1 MICVSIGRGRHK
13 HIVAEHKHLVEQGA
27 QLCELRLDY
36 INGTIKLKRLL
47 DNRPSPVVITYR
59 RERDGGRYSGDEQER
74 QMVLRTA
81 IAEQVDYVDL
91 EEDIAASIPR
101 YGNTKRIISY
111 HNFRETPADLDG
123 LHKRMQQQDPDIIKI
138 ATMANS
144 PQDNVRI
151 LELVRRSEIPT
162 IGLCMGDMGMP
173 SRILGG
179 RFGCPF
185 TFATSSNE
193 RTLAPGQIGFR
204 QMIDLYRYEEIT
216 DETELFGVVADPIG
230 HSLSP
235 HLHNAAFSEQG
246 MNRRYLPFRVP
257 REHLGVFFN
266 EVCPQLGVKGLSIT
280 IPHKESAVLFV
291 KRPDDAVKGVGAT
304 NTIIFDTEG
313 PSGFNTD
320 CDSAMES
327 LDTMLLPEQQGGS
340 LEGLKV
346 LMLGSG
352 GVARG
357 VVWSLIQRKANVTI
371 SSRTLENSE
380 ELAQQFNCRHIH
392 WEDRGSVQPDVL
404 INGTPVGMH
413 PNVNETPFEKRWIK
427 PNMVVFDTVYNPE
440 QTLLIKEAK
449 AAGARVVTGVEMF
462 VRQAAL
468 QFKHF
473 TGVET
478 SRDLMRSTLKR
489 LTGAVRTG

>member
-13 HIVAEHKHLVEQGA
+13 HVIAEHKHLVEQGA

-36 INGTIKLKRLL
+36 ITGTIKLRRLL
-47 DNRPSPVVITYR
+47 ENRPGPVVITYR
-59 RERDGGRYSGDEQER
+59 RERDGGRYSGDEQAR

-81 IAEQVDYVDL
+81 IAEGADYVDL
-91 EEDIAASIPR
+91 EEDIAASVPR
-101 YGNTKRIISY
+101 YGKTKRIISY
-111 HNFRETPADLDG
+111 HNFRETPADLEG
-123 LHKRMQQQDPDIIKI
+123 LHRRMQQLDPDIVKI

-151 LELVRRSEIPT
+151 LELARNSEIPT

-185 TFATSSNE
+185 TYATSSNE

-204 QMIDLYRYEEIT
+204 QMVDLYRYEEIT
-216 DETELFGVVADPIG
+216 DETELYGVVADPVG

-246 MNRRYLPFRVP
+246 MNRSYLPFRVP
-257 REHLGVFFN
+257 REHLAVFLS
-266 EVCPQLGVKGLSIT
+266 EVCPQLGVKGLSVT
-280 IPHKESAVLFV
+280 IPHKEAAAQFV
-291 KRPDDAVKGVGAT
+291 QHPDDAVKGVGAT
-304 NTIIFDTEG
+304 NTIVFDEKGT
-313 PSGFNTD
+313 SGFNTD

-327 LDTMLLPEQQGGS
+327 LDTALPPESRGGS
-340 LEGLKV
+340 LEGKRV
-346 LMLGSG
+346 LILGSG

-357 VVWSLIQRKANVTI
+357 IVWALKQRKATIII
-371 SSRTLENSE
+371 SSRTQENAE
-380 ELAQQFNCRHIH
+380 ELAAHFGCRSIH
-392 WEDRGSVQPDVL
+392 WDDRGSVVPDIL

-413 PNVNETPFEKRWIK
+413 PNVNETPFDKRWIK
-427 PNMVVFDTVYNPE
+427 PSMLVFDTVYNPE
-440 QTLLIKEAK
+440 QTLLVKESRAT
-449 AAGARVVTGVEMF
+449 GARVVTGVEMF

-478 SRDLMRSTLKR
+478 SRELMRSTLKR
-489 LTGAVRTG
+489 ITGAVRTN

>member
-13 HIVAEHKHLVEQGA
+13 HVIAEHKHLVEQGA
-27 QLCELRLDY
+27 ELCELRLDY

-47 DNRPSPVVITYR
+47 DNRPSPVVITHR
-59 RERDGGRYSGDEQER
+59 RERDGGRYAGDEQER
-74 QMVLRTA
+74 QLVLRTA
-81 IAEQVDYVDL
+81 IAEGADYVDI

-101 YGNTKRIISY
+101 YGKTKRIISY
-111 HNFRETPADLDG
+111 HNFRETPTDLEG
-123 LHKRMQQQDPDIIKI
+123 LHKRMQQMDPDIIKI

-151 LELVRRSEIPT
+151 LELARNSGIPT

-185 TFATSSNE
+185 TYATSSNE

-204 QMIDLYRYEEIT
+204 QMIDLYRYEDIT
-216 DETELFGVVADPIG
+216 DETELFGVVADPVG

-246 MNRRYLPFRVP
+246 MERRYLPFRVP
-257 REHLGVFFN
+257 REHLTMFLN
-266 EVCPQLGVKGLSIT
+266 EVCPRLGVKGLSVT
-280 IPHKESAVLFV
+280 IPHKEAAVKFL
-291 KRPDDAVKGVGAT
+291 KRPDDAVKGIGAT
-304 NTIIFDTEG
+304 NTIIFDQQG

-320 CDSAMES
+320 CDAAMES
-327 LDTMLLPEQQGGS
+327 IDTMLPAERQGGS
-340 LEGLKV
+340 LEGMKV
-346 LMLGSG
+346 LMLGTG

-357 VVWSLIQRKANVTI
+357 LVWSLIQRKADVVITG
-371 SSRTLENSE
+371 RTLENAQ
-380 ELAQQFNCRHIH
+380 ELAAHFKCRSIH
-392 WEDRGSVQPDVL
+392 WEDRGSVQPEIL

-413 PNVNETPFEKRWIK
+413 PNVNESPFEKRWIK
-427 PNMVVFDTVYNPE
+427 PSMLVFDTVYNPE
-440 QTLLIKEAK
+440 QTLLIKEAR
-449 AAGARVVTGVEMF
+449 AVGAKVVTGVEMF

-473 TGVET
+473 TGIET

-489 LTGAVRTG
+489 LTGAVRTN

>member
-13 HIVAEHKHLVEQGA
+13 HVIAEHKHLVEQGA
-27 QLCELRLDY
+27 PLCELRLDY
-36 INGTIKLKRLL
+36 INGTIKLRRLL
-47 DNRPSPVVITYR
+47 ENRPGPVVITYR
-59 RERDGGRYSGDEQER
+59 RERDGGRYSGDEQDR
-74 QMVLRTA
+74 QMILRTA
-81 IAEQVDYVDL
+81 IAEGADYVDL
-91 EEDIAASIPR
+91 EEDIAANVPR
-101 YGNTKRIISY
+101 YGKTKRIISY
-111 HNFRETPADLDG
+111 HNFRETPADLEG
-123 LHKRMQQQDPDIIKI
+123 LHRRMQQLDPDIVKI

-151 LELVRRSEIPT
+151 LELARNSKIPT

-185 TFATSSNE
+185 TYATSSNE

-204 QMIDLYRYEEIT
+204 QMVDLYRYEEIT
-216 DETELFGVVADPIG
+216 DETELYGVVADPVG

-235 HLHNAAFSEQG
+235 HLHNAAFAEQG

-257 REHLGVFFN
+257 REHLSVFFN
-266 EVCPQLGVKGLSIT
+266 EVCPQLGVKGLSVT
-280 IPHKESAVLFV
+280 IPHKEAAAQFV
-291 KRPDDAVKGVGAT
+291 KNPDDAVKGVGAT
-304 NTIIFDTEG
+304 NTVVFDENGT
-313 PSGFNTD
+313 SGYNTD

-327 LDTMLLPEQQGGS
+327 LDTALPPELRGGS
-340 LEGLKV
+340 LEGKRV
-346 LMLGSG
+346 LILGSG

-357 VVWSLIQRKANVTI
+357 IVWALKQREANVIIT
-371 SSRTLENSE
+371 SRTKENAE
-380 ELAQQFNCRHIH
+380 ELAVHFKCRSIH
-392 WEDRGSVQPDVL
+392 WDDRGSVVPDIL

-413 PNVNETPFEKRWIK
+413 PNVNETPFDKRWIK
-427 PNMVVFDTVYNPE
+427 PSMVVFDTVYNPE
-440 QTLLIKEAK
+440 QTLLVKEAR
-449 AAGARVVTGVEMF
+449 ATGARVVTGVEMF

-478 SRDLMRSTLKR
+478 SRELMRSTLKR
-489 LTGAVRTG
+489 ITGAVRTN

>member
-13 HIVAEHKHLVEQGA
+13 HVIAEHKHLVEQGA
-27 QLCELRLDY
+27 LLCELRLDY
-36 INGTIKLKRLL
+36 INGSIKLRRLL
-47 DNRPSPVVITYR
+47 ENRPGPVVITYR
-59 RERDGGRYSGDEQER
+59 RERDGGRYSGDEQAR

-81 IAEQVDYVDL
+81 IAEGADYVDL
-91 EEDIAASIPR
+91 EEDIASSVPR
-101 YGNTKRIISY
+101 YGKTKRIISY
-111 HNFRETPADLDG
+111 HNFRETPADLES
-123 LHKRMQQQDPDIIKI
+123 LHRRMQQLDADIVKI

-151 LELVRRSEIPT
+151 LELVRNSEVPT

-185 TFATSSNE
+185 TYATSSNE

-204 QMIDLYRYEEIT
+204 QMVDLYRYEEIT
-216 DETELFGVVADPIG
+216 DETELYGVVADPVG

-257 REHLGVFFN
+257 REHLEVFLN
-266 EVCPQLGVKGLSIT
+266 EVCPQLGVRGLSVT
-280 IPHKESAVLFV
+280 IPHKEVAAKFL
-291 KRPDDAVKGVGAT
+291 KNPDDAVKGVGAT
-304 NTIIFDTEG
+304 NTIIFDENG
-313 PSGFNTD
+313 PSGYNTD
-320 CDSAMES
+320 CASAMES
-327 LDTMLLPEQQGGS
+327 LDTALPPELHGGS
-340 LEGLKV
+340 LKGKTV
-346 LMLGSG
+346 LVLGTG
-352 GVARG
+352 GVSRG
-357 VVWSLIQRKANVTI
+357 IVWSLKQREANVTI
-371 SSRTLENSE
+371 SGRTLENAE
-380 ELAQQFNCRHIH
+380 QLANHFQCRSIR
-392 WEDRGSVQPDVL
+392 WDDRGSVVPDIL

-427 PNMVVFDTVYNPE
+427 PSMVVFDTVYNPE

-449 AAGARVVTGVEMF
+449 ATGARVVTGVEMF

-473 TGVET
+473 TGVDT
-478 SRDLMRSTLKR
+478 SRELMRSTLKR
-489 LTGAVRTG
+489 ITGAVRTS

>member
-13 HIVAEHKHLVEQGA
+13 HVIAEHKHLVEQGA
-27 QLCELRLDY
+27 PLCELRLDY
-36 INGTIKLKRLL
+36 INGTIKLRRLL
-47 DNRPSPVVITYR
+47 ENRPGPVVITYR
-59 RERDGGRYSGDEQER
+59 RERDGGRYSGDEQDR
-74 QMVLRTA
+74 QMILRTA
-81 IAEQVDYVDL
+81 IAEGADYVDL
-91 EEDIAASIPR
+91 EEDIAANVPR
-101 YGNTKRIISY
+101 YGKTKRIISY
-111 HNFRETPADLDG
+111 HNFRETPADLEG
-123 LHKRMQQQDPDIIKI
+123 LHRRMQQLDPDIVKI

-151 LELVRRSEIPT
+151 LELARNSKIPT

-185 TFATSSNE
+185 TYATSSNE

-204 QMIDLYRYEEIT
+204 QMVDLYRYEEIT
-216 DETELFGVVADPIG
+216 DETELYGVVADPVG

-235 HLHNAAFSEQG
+235 HLHNAAFAEQG

-257 REHLGVFFN
+257 REHLSVFFN
-266 EVCPQLGVKGLSIT
+266 EVCSQLGVKGLSVT
-280 IPHKESAVLFV
+280 IPHKEAAAQFV
-291 KRPDDAVKGVGAT
+291 KNPDDAVKGVGAT
-304 NTIIFDTEG
+304 NTVVFDENGT
-313 PSGFNTD
+313 SGYNTD

-327 LDTMLLPEQQGGS
+327 LDTALPPELRGGS
-340 LEGLKV
+340 LEGKRV
-346 LMLGSG
+346 LILGSG

-357 VVWSLIQRKANVTI
+357 IVWALKQREANVIIT
-371 SSRTLENSE
+371 SRTKENAE
-380 ELAQQFNCRHIH
+380 ELAVHFKCRSIH
-392 WEDRGSVQPDVL
+392 WDDRGSVVPDIL

-413 PNVNETPFEKRWIK
+413 PNVNETPFDKRWIK
-427 PNMVVFDTVYNPE
+427 PSMVVFDTVYNPE
-440 QTLLIKEAK
+440 QTLLVKEAR
-449 AAGARVVTGVEMF
+449 ATGARVVTGVEMF

-478 SRDLMRSTLKR
+478 SRELMRSTLKR
-489 LTGAVRTG
+489 ITGAVRTN

>member
-13 HIVAEHKHLVEQGA
+13 HVIAEHKHLVEQGA
-27 QLCELRLDY
+27 ELCELRLDY
-36 INGTIKLKRLL
+36 INGAIKLRRLL
-47 DNRPSPVVITYR
+47 ENRPSPVVVTYR
-59 RERDGGRYSGDEQER
+59 RERDGGRYNGDEAER

-81 IAEQVDYVDL
+81 IAEGADYIDL
-91 EEDIAASIPR
+91 EEDIAAAVPR
-101 YGNTKRIISY
+101 YGKTKRIISY
-111 HNFRETPADLDG
+111 HNFRETPADLEG
-123 LHKRMQQQDPDIIKI
+123 LHKKMQQCDPDIIKI

-151 LELVRRSEIPT
+151 LELARNSEIPT

-185 TFATSSNE
+185 TYATSSNE

-204 QMIDLYRYEEIT
+204 QMVDLYRYEEIT
-216 DETELFGVVADPIG
+216 DNTELFGVVADPVG

-246 MNRRYLPFRVP
+246 MDRRYLPFRVP
-257 REHLGVFFN
+257 REHLSVFLN
-266 EVCPQLGVKGLSIT
+266 EVCPQLGVKGLSVT
-280 IPHKESAVLFV
+280 IPHKEVAAKFV
-291 KRPDDAVKGVGAT
+291 KVADHAVQGVGAT
-304 NTIIFDTEG
+304 NTVIFGEG
-313 PSGFNTD
+313 GPFGYNTD
-320 CDSAMES
+320 CAAAMES
-327 LDTMLLPEQQGGS
+327 IDTMLPAENRDGS
-340 LEGLKV
+340 LEGMKV
-346 LMLGSG
+346 LMLGTG

-357 VVWSLIQRKANVTI
+357 IVWSLLQRKAAVTI
-371 SSRTLENSE
+371 TGRTLENAE
-380 ELAQQFNCRHIH
+380 ELAKHFGCRSIH
-392 WEDRGSVQPDVL
+392 WDDRGSVQPDIL

-413 PNVNETPFEKRWIK
+413 PNVNESPFDKKWIK
-427 PNMVVFDTVYNPE
+427 PSMVVFDTVYNPE

-449 AAGARVVTGVEMF
+449 GAGARVVTGVEMF

-473 TGVET
+473 TGVDT
-478 SRDLMRSTLKR
+478 SRELMRSTLKR
-489 LTGAVRTG
+489 MTGAVRTN

>member
-13 HIVAEHKHLVEQGA
+13 HMIAEHKHLAEQGA
-27 QLCELRLDY
+27 KLVELRLDY
-36 INGTIKLKRLL
+36 ITGTIKLRRLL
-47 DNRPSPVVITYR
+47 ENRPCPVVLTYR
-59 RERDGGRYSGDEQER
+59 RERDGGRYAGDENQR

-81 IAEQVDYVDL
+81 IAEGADYIDI

-101 YGNTKRIISY
+101 YGKTKRIISY
-111 HNFRETPADLDG
+111 HNFRETPHDLDG
-123 LHKRMQQQDPDIIKI
+123 LHQRMQKLDPDIVKI

-151 LELVRRSEIPT
+151 LELVRRSKVPT

-216 DETELFGVVADPIG
+216 EKTELFGVVADPVG

-235 HLHNAAFSEQG
+235 HLHNAAFNEQG
-246 MNRRYLPFRVP
+246 MDRRYLPFRVP
-257 REHLGVFFN
+257 REHLGMFLK
-266 EVCPQLGVKGLSIT
+266 EVCPQLGVRGLSVT
-280 IPHKESAVLFV
+280 IPHKEAAAHFV
-291 KRPDDAVKGVGAT
+291 KRPDSAVLGVGAT
-304 NTIIFDTEG
+304 NTILFEEGG
-313 PSGFNTD
+313 PSGYNTD

-327 LDTMLLPEQQGGS
+327 LDTVLAPEQKGKS
-340 LEGLKV
+340 LEGTKV
-346 LMLGSG
+346 LVLGSG

-357 VVWSLIQRKANVTI
+357 IVWALKQRKATVVI
-371 SSRTLENSE
+371 SSRTSENAE
-380 ELAQQFNCRHIH
+380 ELAKHFQCGHIH
-392 WEDRGSVQPDVL
+392 WDDRGSVQPNIL

-413 PNVNETPFEKRWIK
+413 PNVNETPFEKRHID

-440 QTLLIKEAK
+440 QTLLVKEARSQ
-449 AAGARVVTGVEMF
+449 GARVVTGVEMF
-462 VRQAAL
+462 VRQAAM
-468 QFKHF
+468 QFKLF

-478 SRDLMRSTLKR
+478 SRELMRSTLKR
-489 LTGAVRTG
+489 ITGAVRTS